1 MKGMKINM
9 AKGFEESMKE
19 LEEIVAKL
27 ENGDATPDESLEYF
41 EKGIKLSKSC
51 QKMLDTAEKKVSVL
65 LAGADGE
72 RVMEDFINEEE

>member
-1 MKGMKINM
+1 M

-19 LEEIVAKL
+19 LEEVVAKL
-27 ENGDATPDESLEYF
+27 ESGDATLDESLEYF

-65 LAGADGE
+65 IAGSDGE
-72 RVMEDFINEEE
+72 LEKQNFIGDEE

>member
-1 MKGMKINM
+1 M

-19 LEEIVAKL
+19 LEEVVAKL
-27 ENGDATPDESLEYF
+27 ESGDATLDESLEYF

-65 LAGADGE
+65 IAGSDGE
-72 RVMEDFINEEE
+72 LEKQNFIGNEE

>member
-1 MKGMKINM
+1 M

-19 LEEIVAKL
+19 LEEIVSKL
-27 ENGDATPDESLEYF
+27 ENGDATLDESLEYF

-65 LAGADGE
+65 LSGADGE
-72 RVMEDFINEEE
+72 KVEEDFEISAE

>member
-1 MKGMKINM
+1 M
-9 AKGFEESMKE
+9 KGFEESMKE

-27 ENGDATPDESLEYF
+27 ESGDASLNESLEYF

-65 LAGADGE
+65 LANDSGE
-72 RVMEDFINEEE
+72 LEKQDFINEEE

>member
-1 MKGMKINM
+1 M
-9 AKGFEESMKE
+9 KGFEESMKE

-27 ENGDATPDESLEYF
+27 ESGDASLNESLEYF

-65 LAGADGE
+65 LANDNGE
-72 RVMEDFINEEE
+72 LEKQDFINEEE

>member
-1 MKGMKINM
+1 MNKM

-27 ENGDATPDESLEYF
+27 ENGSATLDESLEYF

-65 LAGADGE
+65 IAGADGE
-72 RVMEDFINEEE
+72 PEKQDFINKEE

>member
-1 MKGMKINM
+1 M

-19 LEEIVAKL
+19 LEEIVSKL
-27 ENGDATPDESLEYF
+27 EAGDAALDESLEYF

-65 LAGADGE
+65 LAGSDGGLE
-72 RVMEDFINEEE
+72 KKNFIDEEE